1 MASPVSARD
10 SVHGRLRRLVVI
22 SVGLALGCSAVLD
35 LWQEAD
41 RYLAN
46 KREGLLA
53 TANVV
58 AAASSKAV
66 AATDTPLILEG
77 LRSIARV
84 PGLVHAKVAAP
95 DGQILAQIGGSVRL
109 TGELDLNEA
118 GDSSVWALLQT
129 RTVRVEVPIIDGGRP
144 VGRLSLVS
152 ESRDLAG
159 RFVQVLLITAA
170 GSALAIG
177 IGLFIA
183 GRLQRSITA
192 PLVALA
198 EDMTR
203 IAETHDYSSSVE
215 VTSRDET
222 GALASS
228 FNGMMAEIRKAT
240 VALVN
245 REAEVI
251 FRLSRATEQRD
262 NETGAHIVRMA
273 KLCRLVAEGLRLDGA
288 RTEALYRAAP
298 LHDVGKIAVPDA
310 IMFKAGRLDAEERRE
325 MEKHTSF
332 GYEILRDSESDL
344 IRLAAEMAWSHHERW
359 DGTGYPRGLKGEA
372 IPLPGRVASVA
383 DVCDALASERPYK
396 PAWSLEA
403 VQAHLIAESGTQF
416 DPACVEALV
425 SRWAEV
431 QRLYAAGD
439 DKHVAHG
446 LQAA

>member
-1 MASPVSARD
+1 MAFPVIARD
-10 SVHGRLRRLVVI
+10 SVRGRLRRLVVI
-22 SVGLALGCSAVLD
+22 SVGLALACSAILD

-41 RYLAN
+41 RYLAD
-46 KREGLLA
+46 KREGLLV

-58 AAASSKAV
+58 AAASAKAV
-66 AATDTPLILEG
+66 ATGDASLIFDS
-77 LRSIARV
+77 LRPVAQV
-84 PGLVHAKVAAP
+84 PGLVSAEVAAP
-95 DGQILAQIGGSVRL
+95 DGQVLAQIGGAMRSAS
-109 TGELDLNEA
+109 EA
-118 GDSSVWALLQT
+118 GDSSVSAFLRT
-129 RTVRVEVPIIDGGRP
+129 RTIRVEVPVIDGGRP

-152 ESRDLAG
+152 ESRDLVG
-159 RFVQVLLITAA
+159 RLAEVLLIAAA
-170 GSALAIG
+170 GSVLAIS
-177 IGLFIA
+177 IGLLIA
-183 GRLQRSITA
+183 QRLQRSITA
-192 PLVALA
+192 PLVMLA

-215 VTSRDET
+215 VTTQDET
-222 GALASS
+222 GALAKR

-245 REAEVI
+245 REAEII

-262 NETGAHIVRMA
+262 NETGTHIVRMA
-273 KLCRLVAEGLRLDGA
+273 KLCRLVAEGLRLDEA

-310 IMFKAGRLDAEERRE
+310 IMFKAGQLDAEERHE

-359 DGTGYPRGLKGEA
+359 DGGGYPRALKGEA
-372 IPLPGRVASVA
+372 IPLPGRVAAVA

-396 PAWSLEA
+396 PAWSLDA
-403 VQAHLIAESGTQF
+403 VQAHLLAQSGTQF
-416 DPACVEALV
+416 DPACVEALL

-431 QRLYAAGD
+431 ERLYAAGD
-439 DKHVAHG
+439 DKDLARG
-446 LQAA
+446 LKAA